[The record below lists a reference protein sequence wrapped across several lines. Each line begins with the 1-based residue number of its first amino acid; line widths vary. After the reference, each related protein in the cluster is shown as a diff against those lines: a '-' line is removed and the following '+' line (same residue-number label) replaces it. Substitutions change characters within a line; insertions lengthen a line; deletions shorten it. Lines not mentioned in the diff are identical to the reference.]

1 MTLLLQACRSFIVLI
16 AMLLATATAGAKE
29 VTIALAEGHGS
40 ATFSEESLVFSKC
53 EALEVGYSFDIPL
66 EVMTQ
71 SKMNA
76 GVVMQRYT
84 ATLDNGDVVDG
95 LLTGEI
101 DVVASQT
108 YRYKVTGNEMTRQ
121 PVRVSMTRGNSG
133 GPTVEIATWAGFRKG
148 AVSFTFDDGAPS
160 HVSDAGP
167 LFDKYG
173 YKATFNLVVNWNP
186 DWSGFG
192 NLAKNGH
199 EIASH
204 SNTHGNN
211 MSGEEASSK
220 KAIEGKIQQK
230 YGVITVAYPNCNVP
244 NESAVLQNYIVGRI
258 CNSGNSI
265 VGKDGPSNWAR
276 VPAIMTGP
284 NGSNDFKGP
293 MGYVVNSNSWVSFLT
308 HGFSGKN
315 NGNAT
320 YSPTDIS
327 LIEDALKYAQ
337 QNDKDIWVAPMG
349 HVAMYIKERKAS
361 KVEVKASND
370 YSTTIQLKHTIA
382 DNVSKYDYPLSLRVK
397 SDWNKVEVTQDGAE
411 LENKIDGG
419 YIYFDA
425 VPNAGDIVV
434 RNTGVKYVTVTPGT
448 NVTVSGTVAWTS
460 DGTDYYAEGATITLG
475 YDGTV
480 PTTGYTVGYTVTK
493 AGGGTVSVDVTDG
506 ISSFVTPADDVTVSV
521 RLMKQLTITAASGTK
536 VYDGTALTGSYTSEG
551 LLEGDAIV
559 SVTVTGSQTAV
570 GTCDNVASAAVIK
583 NGDVDVTA
591 NYIITYVKG
600 TLAVTTKTVSSPT
613 ITLSET
619 SYVYDG
625 TAKQPTVTVKD
636 GETVIPET
644 EYTVGYSDNTA
655 AGTATVTITDKEGGN
670 YSVSGSATFVITAK
684 TVSTP
689 SVTLSETSFV
699 YDGSAKEPAVT
710 VKDGETVIPE
720 TEYTVVYSDNTAAGI
735 ATVTITDKE
744 GGNYSVSGS
753 ATFVITAKTVSTPSV
768 TLSETSFVYDGS
780 AKEPTVTVKD
790 GETVIPETEYTV
802 GYSDNTAAGTAT
814 VTITDKEG
822 GNYSVSGSATFVIF
836 VKGDANNDKKV
847 DVADLVEM
855 VNARD
860 GHPSVRFVLK
870 AADIDGSGSITD
882 SDITAVANLIM
893 KGQSN
898 PM

>member
-1 MTLLLQACRSFIVLI
+1 MKRMTLLLQACRSFIVLI

-121 PVRVSMTRGNSG
+121 PVRVSMTRGFSV
-133 GPTVEIATWAGFRKG
+133 PTVEIATWSGFRKG
-148 AVSFTFDDGAPS
+148 AASFTFDDGAPS

-173 YKATFNLVVNWNP
+173 YKATFNLVVNWSP

-204 SNTHGNN
+204 SNTHGQN

-244 NESAVLQNYIVGRI
+244 NENAVRQNYVVGRI
-258 CNSGNSI
+258 CNGSWQSQPDI
-265 VGKDGPSNWAR
+265 MGKDGPSDWTMAS
-276 VPAIMTGP
+276 AIMTGAT
-284 NGSNDFKGP
+284 GTNDFKGN
-293 MGYVVNSNSWVSFLT
+293 MQKAVQQGGWVAFLT
-308 HGFSGKN
+308 HGFQGKN
-315 NGNAT
+315 NGSAT
-320 YSPTDIS
+320 YSPTPIGS
-327 LIEDALKYAQ
+327 IEDGLKWAQ

-361 KVEVKASND
+361 KVEVTQS
-370 YSTTIQLKHTIA
+370 YETSMTIELTHNIK
-382 DNVSKYDYPLSLRVK
+382 DNVSDYDYPLSLRVK
-397 SDWNKVEVTQDGAE
+397 SDWSKVEVTQKGAK
-411 LENKIDGG
+411 LESKVDGG

-425 VPNAGDIVV
+425 IPNGGVIVV
-434 RNTGVKYVTVTPGT
+434 T
-448 NVTVSGTVAWTS
+448 NK
-460 DGTDYYAEGATITLG
+460 L
-475 YDGTV
+475 
-480 PTTGYTVGYTVTK
+480 
-493 AGGGTVSVDVTDG
+493 
-506 ISSFVTPADDVTVSV
+506 
-521 RLMKQLTITAASGTK
+521 LTITADSGTK
-536 VYDGTALTGSYTSEG
+536 AYDGTALTKNSYTYTG
-551 LLEGDAIV
+551 LAQGDVIE
-559 SVTVTGSQTAV
+559 SVTVTGSQTTV
-570 GTCDNVASAAVIK
+570 GTSDNVPSAAIIK
-583 NGDVDVTA
+583 NADNDDVTETYEI
-591 NYIITYVKG
+591 NYVNG
-600 TLAVTTKTVSSPT
+600 TLAVTAKTVSTPSV
-613 ITLSET
+613 TLSET
-619 SYVYDG
+619 DYSYDG
-625 TAKQPTVTVKD
+625 SAKEPTVTVKD
-636 GETVIPET
+636 GETVIPKT

-670 YSVSGSATFVITAK
+670 YSVSGSV
-684 TVSTP
+684 
-689 SVTLSETSFV
+689 
-699 YDGSAKEPAVT
+699 
-710 VKDGETVIPE
+710 
-720 TEYTVVYSDNTAAGI
+720 
-735 ATVTITDKE
+735 
-744 GGNYSVSGS
+744 
-753 ATFVITAKTVSTPSV
+753 TFVITAKTVSTPSV

-802 GYSDNTAAGTAT
+802 GYSDNTAVGTATVTITDKEGGNYSVSGSATFVITAKTVSTPSVMLSETDYSYDGSAKEPAVTVKDGETVIPETEYTVGYSDNTAAGIATVTITDREGGNYSVSGSATFVITARTVSTPSVTLSETSFVYDGSEKQPTVTVKDGETVIPETEYTVGYSDNTAAGIAT

-870 AADIDGSGSITD
+870 AADIDGSGSITN

>member
-29 VTIALAEGHGS
+29 VTIALAEAHGS

-121 PVRVSMTRGNSG
+121 PVRVSMTRGFSG
-133 GPTVEIATWAGFRKG
+133 PVEIATWSGFRKG

-186 DWSGFG
+186 DWSGFQG
-192 NLAKNGH
+192 LADNGH

-204 SNTHGNN
+204 SNTHGQN

-220 KAIEGKIQQK
+220 QVIAGKIKQK

-265 VGKDGPSNWAR
+265 VGKDGPSNWAQ
-276 VPAIMTGP
+276 VPAIITGP

-293 MGYVVNSNSWVSFLT
+293 MGSVVKSNSWVSFLT

-315 NGNAT
+315 NGSAT
-320 YSPTDIS
+320 YSPTDIG

-361 KVEVKASND
+361 KTEVKQSDETSMIITLTHN
-370 YSTTIQLKHTIA
+370 IK
-382 DNVSKYDYPLSLRVK
+382 DNVSDYDYPLSLRVK
-397 SDWNKVEVTQDGAE
+397 SDWMKVEVTQNGAK
-411 LENKIDGG
+411 LESKFDGG

-425 VPNAGDIVV
+425 IPNGGNIVV
-434 RNTGVKYVTVTPGT
+434 TRK
-448 NVTVSGTVAWTS
+448 
-460 DGTDYYAEGATITLG
+460 L
-475 YDGTV
+475 
-480 PTTGYTVGYTVTK
+480 
-493 AGGGTVSVDVTDG
+493 
-506 ISSFVTPADDVTVSV
+506 
-521 RLMKQLTITAASGTK
+521 LTITADSGTK
-536 VYDGTALTGSYTSEG
+536 AYDGTALTKNSYTYTG
-551 LLEGDAIV
+551 LAQGDVIK
-559 SVTVTGSQTAV
+559 SVTVTGSQTTV
-570 GTCDNVASAAVIK
+570 GTSDNVPSAAMIK
-583 NGDVDVTA
+583 NADNDDVTETYEI
-591 NYIITYVKG
+591 NYVNG
-600 TLAVTTKTVSSPT
+600 TLAVTARTVSTPSV
-613 ITLSET
+613 TLSET
-619 SYVYDG
+619 SFVYDG
-625 TAKQPTVTVKD
+625 SAKEPAVTVKD

-670 YSVSGSATFVITAK
+670 YSVSGSATFVITAR
-684 TVSTP
+684 TVTTP

-699 YDGSAKEPAVT
+699 YDGSEKQ
-710 VKDGETVIPE
+710 
-720 TEYTVVYSDNTAAGI
+720 
-735 ATVTITDKE
+735 
-744 GGNYSVSGS
+744 
-753 ATFVITAKTVSTPSV
+753 
-768 TLSETSFVYDGS
+768 
-780 AKEPTVTVKD
+780 PTVTVKD

-802 GYSDNTAAGTAT
+802 GYSDNTAVGTAT